1 MAGRSRDHTRSLIP
15 YQKILEA
22 CEAEYRGVSLG
33 SRGTVI
39 DKIIAQI
46 SEAATKGKAK
56 IADTEILQKVGI

>member
-1 MAGRSRDHTRSLIP
+1 MAERSRDHTRSLLP

-22 CEAEYRGVSLG
+22 YEAEYCEVSPD
-33 SRGTVI
+33 SQDTVI

-56 IADTEILQKVGI
+56 IADNETLQKVSI